1 MRVLLSRDID
11 GAAGD
16 VYYLEMAGISS
27 ETKPTANV
35 ATGSKFYE
43 VDTDTN
49 YVYDEDSGDWTE
61 APSVVDDVNDLKNA
75 INGKPDI
82 LDSDAEDVDLDF
94 TDEDGNVIM
103 RLEGGHIKTKEFDS
117 SEGGNGDASIK
128 STDAVNVDLDLTDSS
143 GNVILRMKDG
153 HIKTKRFDST
163 VVGGLLESPEG
174 TAGQVLGLNSNLEP
188 EWQNAK
194 TPLDLFIDNID
205 VDYRFD
211 ATSNANYTVIRV
223 YKNTIHGGKQYP
235 FVFAPNGAEAAGSRN
250 KSTYEM
256 NTEYGFVLALNAGI
270 FDQSN
275 GKPDGVLIMNGES
288 FQTGASTTHSQCK
301 PLWIDEDGDLHSSAY
316 DTSSADLI
324 SQGCV
329 SAVCGFMP
337 IIVDYD
343 PVPSSEWNDVSHY
356 YDNAQ
361 RQIIGQFGNGDYAIV
376 TCEGRNY
383 QNSDGWT
390 IAEAQTVCQEIGL
403 KFAYNLDG
411 GGSTELMLGMKH
423 VNTIYDGTYGR
434 KVPTFIVFNGT
445 AIPPTIPTA

>member
-1 MRVLLSRDID
+1 MVQSTQPQEASNKLWIKENAEEEYTVPTYEEFEALSS
-11 GAAGD
+11 A
-16 VYYLEMAGISS
+16 IS
-27 ETKPTANV
+27 
-35 ATGSKFYE
+35 
-43 VDTDTN
+43 
-49 YVYDEDSGDWTE
+49 
-61 APSVVDDVNDLKNA
+61 DLPE
-75 INGKPDI
+75 IF
-82 LDSDAEDVDLDF
+82 DSDAENVDLDI
-94 TDEDGNVIM
+94 TDNSGNVIL
-103 RLEGGHIKTKEFDS
+103 RLESGHIKTKEFDS
-117 SEGGNGDASIK
+117 SEAGNGDASTK
-128 STDAVNVDLDLTDSS
+128 SSDAVNVDLDLTDNS
-143 GNVILRMKDG
+143 GNVILRIGNG
-153 HIKTKRFDST
+153 HIKTKEFDST
-163 VVGGLLESPEG
+163 VVNSLLKSPETAG
-174 TAGQVLGLNSNLEP
+174 TAGQVLGLNSILKP

-223 YKNTIHGGKQYP
+223 YKNTVHGGKQYP

-256 NTEYGFVLALNAGI
+256 NAEYGFVLALNAGI
-270 FDQSN
+270 FDQSI

-343 PVPSSEWNDVSHY
+343 PVPSSEWNNVDHY
-356 YDNAQ
+356 YQNAQ

-390 IAEAQTVCQEIGL
+390 IAEAQTICQAIGL

-445 AIPPTIPTA
+445 ATPPENPTV